1 MPALA
6 AGGTH
11 YFAGITQSAS
21 PEAKYQTS
29 RCRRETRRFCNN
41 RSFKPSQSSVD
52 SSHYVSRRDI
62 GNRMREGQIP
72 NEVLAKLAGL
82 VYLPNYQPKPPMQA
96 PEPSSKPRTQD
107 MLTKL

>member
-1 MPALA
+1 
-6 AGGTH
+6 
-11 YFAGITQSAS
+11 
-21 PEAKYQTS
+21 
-29 RCRRETRRFCNN
+29 
-41 RSFKPSQSSVD
+41 
-52 SSHYVSRRDI
+52 
-62 GNRMREGQIP
+62 MREGQIP